1 MGRKTVLRATS
12 PSLYNLKQHCVASRI
27 FYLLHPTFRM
37 SDRSYYEAPEADTMS
52 TASPATKDLARRLLA
67 FEAEHN
73 NASEARVHVAAQV
86 IDQLRTHLIRLA
98 GVVGFR
104 SLLSRAL
111 TLAKSEVPLL
121 NMVHVGADGSLK
133 GLEGIAQSQEAGAD
147 ERAALVLVA
156 HLLDRLVTFIGQPL
170 TLRLV
175 IDAWPDASIDGA
187 NLRTEEKP

>member
-1 MGRKTVLRATS
+1 
-12 PSLYNLKQHCVASRI
+12 
-27 FYLLHPTFRM
+27 
-37 SDRSYYEAPEADTMS
+37 MS

-67 FEAEHN
+67 FEAEHD
-73 NASEARVHVAAQV
+73 NAPEARVHVAAQV

-121 NMVHVGADGSLK
+121 NMVRVGADGSLE

-147 ERAALVLVA
+147 EQAGLVLVA
-156 HLLDRLVTFIGQPL
+156 HLLDLLVTFIGQPL

-187 NLRTEEKP
+187 DLRTEEKP